1 MTVTATVS
9 VSASPSTELATPS
22 AGFDAALDRATAAR
36 EAGSPSGPVPGN
48 RFIDQLA
55 GPDDDTTL
63 GWGGSHLGQGRLE
76 CPSSID
82 LNGDGRI
89 GLDELLAAMG
99 LTGTH
104 TTEPSN

>member
-9 VSASPSTELATPS
+9 ASVSPNLAPPSAS
-22 AGFDAALDRATAAR
+22 FDAALDRAIAAR
-36 EAGSPSGPVPGN
+36 ETGTTSGPAPGDSI
-48 RFIDQLA
+48 IDPVA
-55 GPDDDTTL
+55 GPDDGKTF

-104 TTEPSN
+104 ATE

>member
-1 MTVTATVS
+1 MTITATTSASAAPTPDVTA
-9 VSASPSTELATPS
+9 AS
-22 AGFDAALDRATAAR
+22 FDAALDRATAAS
-36 EAGSPSGPVPGN
+36 EAGRTSVPAAGDRPIDKVTGLDSGQT
-48 RFIDQLA
+48 F
-55 GPDDDTTL
+55 

-82 LNGDGRI
+82 INGDGRI

-104 TTEPSN
+104 ETEVSD

>member
-1 MTVTATVS
+1 MTITATVPA
-9 VSASPSTELATPS
+9 SAAPTPDATAAS
-22 AGFDAALDRATAAR
+22 FDAALDRATAAS
-36 EAGSPSGPVPGN
+36 EPGTTTVPAP
-48 RFIDQLA
+48 RDSLIDQVA
-55 GPDDDTTL
+55 GLDDGKTF

-99 LTGTH
+99 LSGTH
-104 TTEPSN
+104 TKEPSS

>member
-1 MTVTATVS
+1 MTVTPTVS
-9 VSASPSTELATPS
+9 ASASPSLAAPS

-36 EAGSPSGPVPGN
+36 EAGTTAGPSSGESLIDPV
-48 RFIDQLA
+48 A
-55 GPDDDTTL
+55 GPDDGKTF

-104 TTEPSN
+104 TAD